1 MTPWGIFPHSAFFCV
16 LLLFLIPCCARQTP
30 RVSTTVDLA
39 TGAFAVRDTHTRGSG
54 EGGGLWL
61 SSDGRGVFL
70 RHRGDRYGVDDGSL
84 SLVNGSTWRGRDAW
98 GLFREWALT
107 YEATPM
113 DGTVSYLQKQLVT
126 SFFSFLF
133 LRR

>member
-1 MTPWGIFPHSAFFCV
+1 MREG
-16 LLLFLIPCCARQTP
+16 
-30 RVSTTVDLA
+30 
-39 TGAFAVRDTHTRGSG
+39 GSG
-54 EGGGLWL
+54 EGMAAEEENPPASAPPRCGVLGV
-61 SSDGRGVFL
+61 RGSCCC
-70 RHRGDRYGVDDGSL
+70 DDGSL